1 MVIEQDLED
10 PPSCCSGVVTGPS
23 FPFCMWAALTS
34 SLFFFSIRIIYF
46 TPLPLLQV
54 TDAAPCP
61 AEEDARRPVVT
72 AWSTAG
78 FPLGYANL
86 GLLKMSCSL
95 SRGAGLRGKLQP
107 VLLTTVLVSG
117 KVSYKNCCS
126 WASLGQATP
135 TGVPSTVPRESLH
148 PEADFTGH
156 SGAGHVEMQVAGW
169 RA

>member
-1 MVIEQDLED
+1 MHLGWRIN
-10 PPSCCSGVVTGPS
+10 TGI
-23 FPFCMWAALTS
+23 FTFV
-34 SLFFFSIRIIYF
+34 FSVLRIIYF